1 MTKQRAH
8 VLPQGMTMSE
18 VLDPGVAS
26 TAAAGTDRPLPSPPP
41 PSRAGSSPAALATAL
56 LGAAALAGCGGGA
69 GLNAPPVTAG
79 SGPAPAPAPSAPQ
92 PTQAQAARFLGQA
105 GFAANST
112 DMGTITSTGYQRWL
126 DNQFAMAVVKPS
138 AWSWVQAQAVKN
150 TQAYLDFSIWRR
162 LISSPDQLRQR
173 VVLALSEIFVISTG
187 QLNGVTDPASLAAA
201 FWDTLEQNAFG
212 TFRQLLQ
219 AVSLSGAMGSFLNMR
234 GSIKVNPK
242 TGGQPDENY
251 AREVMQLFTIG
262 LVQLNPDGTSKLD
275 ANKKEIY
282 TYAQEQVT
290 AFAAVLTGWNFDLAK
305 GVAQAD
311 DPGFA
316 TRPMVNDP
324 TKFSTGDKD
333 VLGTA
338 IPASVDGPTALGM
351 ALDVLSN
358 HPNNGPFVGR
368 QLIQHLVSSNP
379 SPAYVSRVSAV
390 FNNNGKGVRGD
401 MRAVINAV
409 LMDPEARTAPQGLA
423 NGKLRE
429 PIVRFVQWARTFGL
443 ASPEGLWDI
452 GNLSDPGSRLGQS
465 PLRAPSVFNFFAPD
479 YVPSNSKLG
488 DNAIT
493 APEFQIYTET
503 TVAGYLNF
511 MQSVIQY
518 GLGGGTSGSVTG
530 SKSSCTPNY
539 AGELTYAS
547 DPASLVARYN
557 LLLAGGGLGADTIA
571 TITDAVTNVKVDST
585 NPNPGLN
592 NRVWAAIFLVMAAP
606 DYLIQ
611 Q

>member
-1 MTKQRAH
+1 
-8 VLPQGMTMSE
+8 MSE
-18 VLDPGVAS
+18 SLNSGVEVA
-26 TAAAGTDRPLPSPPP
+26 TVCAEERLPPP
-41 PSRAGSSPAALATAL
+41 PPAVALSSSPAAAAAAL
-56 LGAAALAGCGGGA
+56 LGTVLLAGCGGGSEI
-69 GLNAPPVTAG
+69 APPPTTPG
-79 SGPAPAPAPSAPQ
+79 SGPAPAPAPPPAPPPAQ
-92 PTQAQAARFLGQA
+92 PTQVQGARFLAQA
-105 GFAANST
+105 GFSVTPT
-112 DMGTITSTGYQRWL
+112 DLGTVTTMGYGKWL
-126 DNQFAMAVVKPS
+126 DSQFALAPSVPS
-138 AWSWVQAQAVKN
+138 AWSWIQAQPVKN
-150 TQAYLDFSIWRR
+150 TQAYLDFSVWRR

-242 TGGQPDENY
+242 TGGQPDENF
-251 AREVMQLFTIG
+251 AREVMQLFCIG

-282 TYAQEQVT
+282 TYTQEQVT

-311 DPGFA
+311 DPAFA
-316 TRPMVNDP
+316 TRPMTNDP
-324 TKFSTGDKD
+324 SKFSTGDKD
-333 VLGTA
+333 VLGTPIA
-338 IPASVDGPTALGM
+338 ASADGPTALGQ

-358 HPNNGPFVGR
+358 HPNNGPFIGR

-379 SPAYVSRVSAV
+379 SAAYVSRVTAV

-401 MRAVINAV
+401 MRSVIQAV
-409 LMDPEARTAPQGLA
+409 LMDTEARTPPKGMSS
-423 NGKLRE
+423 GKLRE
-429 PIVRFVQWARTFGL
+429 PIVRFVQWARTFNL
-443 ASPEGLWDI
+443 VSAANLWDI
-452 GNLSDPGSRLGQS
+452 GSLSDPGSRLGQS

-479 YVPSNSKLG
+479 YVPSNSTLG

-493 APEFQIYTET
+493 APEFQICTET

-518 GLGGGTSGSVTG
+518 GLGGGSSGSVMG

-539 AGELTYAS
+539 AAELSYAS

-557 LLLAGGGLGADTIA
+557 LLLAGGGLGADTLA
-571 TITDAVTNVKVDST
+571 TITDAVSNVKVDSAT
-585 NPNPGLN
+585 PNPGLN
-592 NRVWAAIFLVMAAP
+592 SRVWAAVFLVMAAP

>member
-1 MTKQRAH
+1 
-8 VLPQGMTMSE
+8 
-18 VLDPGVAS
+18 
-26 TAAAGTDRPLPSPPP
+26 
-41 PSRAGSSPAALATAL
+41 
-56 LGAAALAGCGGGA
+56 
-69 GLNAPPVTAG
+69 
-79 SGPAPAPAPSAPQ
+79 
-92 PTQAQAARFLGQA
+92 PTQAQASRFLAQA
-105 GFAANST
+105 GFSVTPT
-112 DMGTITSTGYQRWL
+112 DLGTVTTMGYGKWL
-126 DNQFAMAVVKPS
+126 DNQFAMAPRAPS
-138 AWSWVQAQAVKN
+138 AWSWIQAQPIKN

-173 VVLALSEIFVISTG
+173 VVLALSEVFVISTA
-187 QLNGVTDPASLAAA
+187 QLNGVTDPASLAGA

-234 GSIKVNPK
+234 GSLKINPK

-251 AREVMQLFTIG
+251 AREVMQLFCIG

-282 TYAQEQVT
+282 TYTQEQVT
-290 AFAAVLTGWNFDLAK
+290 AFAALLTGWNFDLAK

-311 DPGFA
+311 DPSFA

-324 TKFSTGDKD
+324 SQFSSGDKD
-333 VLGTA
+333 VLGTT
-338 IPASVDGPTALGM
+338 IPASADGPTALGM
-351 ALDVLSN
+351 AMDVLAS
-358 HPNNGPFVGR
+358 HPNNGPFIGR
-368 QLIQHLVSSNP
+368 QLIQHLVSSSP
-379 SPAYVSRVSAV
+379 SPAYVSRVAAV

-401 MRAVINAV
+401 MRAVITAV
-409 LMDPEARTAPQGLA
+409 LMDTEARTAPQSLS

-429 PIVRFVQWARTFGL
+429 PIVRFVQWARTFNL
-443 ASPEGLWDI
+443 TSPGELWDI
-452 GNLSDPGSRLGQS
+452 GALSDPASRLGQS
-465 PLRAPSVFNFFAPD
+465 PLRAPSVFNFFDPGF
-479 YVPSNSKLG
+479 VPSNSKLG

-518 GLGGGTSGSVTG
+518 GLGGGGNGSVLG

-539 AGELTYAS
+539 AGELSYAS
-547 DPASLVARYN
+547 DPASLIARYN

-592 NRVWAAIFLVMAAP
+592 NRVWSAIFLVMAAP